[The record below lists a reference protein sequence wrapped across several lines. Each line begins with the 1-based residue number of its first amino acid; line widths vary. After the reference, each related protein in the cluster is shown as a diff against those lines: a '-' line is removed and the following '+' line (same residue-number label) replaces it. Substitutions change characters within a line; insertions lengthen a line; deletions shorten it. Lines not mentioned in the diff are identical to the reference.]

1 MNDNVGGILAAI
13 FGLVV
18 ITIGVLAALW
28 NKVLNWSQ
36 NSLMPWLERKMSFIA
51 DKVKEAFI
59 WLDKNVI
66 IPIRNAVKRA
76 WEILRN
82 FLLKML
88 TTFEQKTLNE
98 WTEWVRKTTFWMIEK
113 LTPETSIKKVVE
125 TEVVNWGDLPPDIR
139 ETVIRQRQQR
149 EYEIDVTKLRDKE
162 ISEMDM
168 KN

>member
-1 MNDNVGGILAAI
+1 MNDNLGDILAAI

-18 ITIGVLAALW
+18 IAIGVLAALW

-36 NSLMPWLERKMSFIA
+36 NSLMPWLEKEMSFIA
-51 DKVKEAFI
+51 DKVNDAFI

-66 IPIRNAVKRA
+66 IPIRNAVKKA
-76 WEILRN
+76 WETLRN

-98 WTEWVRKTTFWMIEK
+98 WTEWVRKTTFWVIEK
-113 LTPETSIKKVVE
+113 LTPETLVKKVVE
-125 TEVVNWGDLPPDIR
+125 TEKVNWDELPPDIR
-139 ETVIRQRQQR
+139 ETIIRRRQS
-149 EYEIDVTKLRDKE
+149 EYEINVTELRDKE